1 MENEKDNNVF
11 SPVCPCVSVRVCT
24 IGSIRSE
31 KNFCPQ
37 SLFFIF
43 YNFFLFQ
50 IDLIVGAI
58 IGPFTFWP
66 VTQTENRSHTRYFQE
81 QIQHKQPE
89 GGEQG
94 STSRKEPAGCSV
106 GDHSEG

>member
-1 MENEKDNNVF
+1 MF
-11 SPVCPCVSVRVCT
+11 SLLSVHVCPSVSVLLDRLGQRRT
-24 IGSIRSE
+24 SAP
-31 KNFCPQ
+31 N
-37 SLFFIF
+37 LYLFIF
-43 YNFFLFQ
+43 YNFCLFQ
-50 IDLIVGAI
+50 IDLRVGAI